1 MNYLKVYCNLV
12 RKAENRTLPEGY
24 IEKHHIFP
32 KSIFGKNDRVV
43 ALTAKEHYIAH
54 ALLEKVCI
62 QRYGLKH
69 YKTIKMNHAHTM
81 MGSRGEYKNS
91 RLYESAKLRKSEMG
105 FSDEHRRNLSIA
117 GSGERHWFYGRKHTP
132 ETIEKMRIAS
142 KNRSPEYLK
151 KLSAS
156 QKNRKH
162 TQETREKLSII
173 AKNRSPEIKAKTSGE
188 NHQLACWWKIT
199 FADGRSIEQC
209 GLSNWTKENG
219 YDCAA
224 TRRVASGKSKTHKDI
239 VKVEKLESKPTRHFQ
254 KTHI

>member
-1 MNYLKVYCNLV
+1 MNYLKIYCNII
-12 RKAENRTLPEGY
+12 RKVESRTPPEGY
-24 IEKHHIFP
+24 TENHHVFP
-32 KSIFGKNDRVV
+32 KSIFGNNGRVV

-54 ALLEKVCI
+54 ALLEKICT

-81 MGSRGEYKNS
+81 MGSRGKYKNS
-91 RLYESAKLRKSEMG
+91 KLYESAKLRRREIG
-105 FSDEHRRNLSIA
+105 FSEEHRKNLSIA
-117 GSGERHWFYGRKHTP
+117 GSGERHWFYGKKHSP
-132 ETIEKMRIAS
+132 ETIKKIRIAS

-151 KLSAS
+151 KLSDS

-173 AKNRSPEIKAKTSGE
+173 AKNRSPEVKAKMSGE
-188 NHQLACWWKIT
+188 NHQLSSWWRIT

-224 TRRVASGKSKTHKDI
+224 TRRVASGKSKKHKDI
-239 VKVEKLESKPTRHFQ
+239 VKVEKLEFKPTRHSQ
-254 KTHI
+254 KNHI